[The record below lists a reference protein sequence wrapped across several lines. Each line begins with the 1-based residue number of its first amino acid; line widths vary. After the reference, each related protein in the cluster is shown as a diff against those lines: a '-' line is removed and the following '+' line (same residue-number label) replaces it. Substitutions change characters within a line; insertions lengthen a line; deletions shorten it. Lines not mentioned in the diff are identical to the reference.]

1 MIQDYRRL
9 LRAINDTDSLGWPF
23 NPAFSMHLRD
33 GEFEKPSSLNSVT
46 AKNRAFGLR
55 RVGN

>member
-9 LRAINDTDSLGWPF
+9 PRAINDTHSLGWRF
-23 NPAFSMHLRD
+23 NPAFSMQLKD
-33 GEFEKPSSLNSVT
+33 GEFEKPSSVISVT

-55 RVGN
+55 RGN